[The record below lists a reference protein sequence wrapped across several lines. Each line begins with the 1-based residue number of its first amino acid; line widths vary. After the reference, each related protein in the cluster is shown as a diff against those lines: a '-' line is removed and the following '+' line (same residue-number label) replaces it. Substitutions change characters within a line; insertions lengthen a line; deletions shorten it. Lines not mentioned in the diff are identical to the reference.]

1 MSHFYLDIHEAR
13 IREVA
18 GRLVNE
24 IAAERAPLRAEVA
37 VTKEPV
43 PWAGRL
49 ALEYRPIEK
58 GGRWGGAFECGW
70 FHVVGAVPK
79 AWKGAYVTLN
89 LDFGGE
95 SCVFDAKGCP
105 IVGLTNGCA
114 FLPGYRKDHFH
125 WLPKAKGGEKVD
137 FWVEAGANDMF
148 GVHRLAD
155 PAAERVPLSELH
167 GTYSASVQQL
177 SVCRFDRDKWQLK
190 LDLDVILS
198 LLRALPE
205 KSSRRI
211 QVARATSR
219 ALDILPP
226 GRGGAAAVRE
236 ALARTVWGVGVD
248 PAATKVTAIG
258 HSHIDVEWLWPLRET
273 VRKVGRTFASQI
285 LLTERYPGFKY
296 GSSQA
301 QLYALCKEHYPA
313 LYRKVRKAIAD
324 GRWEVQGGM
333 WVEADCNIPSGES
346 LVRQCLVGQRFFK
359 DEFGVVPRNLWLPD
373 VFGYSGQLPQILRQC
388 GIGFF
393 LTQKLSWNR
402 YNKFPHNSF
411 VWQGIDGSRVV
422 AHFPPEDTYN
432 ADLMPE
438 QLRNHETNNREA
450 GIVDVAISL
459 FGMGDGGGG
468 PKEEH
473 VERGLRCAALNGCPP
488 VTFGVAQ
495 DAMDRIAAQEA
506 NLDVWSGELYF
517 EMHRAT
523 YTTQAAQK
531 LANRRAEEALRCAE
545 MLCATAFAAA
555 QCRMHNAQCTMPKRG
570 KGNCALS
577 IEHCAFSYPA
587 DELLGLWKSL
597 LLCQFHD
604 IIPGSSIHR
613 VYEESGALV
622 RGVAETARALAAKA
636 AATMLAKKMDALT
649 LFNPSST
656 TFSGV
661 VSLPVGW
668 AGATCAGVALPSQR
682 DGDRVLVQAEVPP
695 RSFATLL
702 KGDGAPGR
710 AAPARA
716 RRSGRLVLEN
726 DRVKYE
732 IDPKTLRVV
741 RALDKDCGRAFITP
755 ERPGNAISL
764 YEDRP
769 SCFDA
774 WDVEEYALD
783 MPVGAPEVLSAEPF
797 AGPVRSGLRA
807 TFRIGSSVF
816 RQEIRLDAGSKRL
829 DFVTE
834 TDDWKESHKWLR
846 AAFPVDVTADDAR
859 FEIQYGTVARPTHD
873 NTKWQYAQFESC
885 AHRYADL
892 SDPDFGVALLNDCK
906 YGYRAKG
913 SELSI
918 SLLRASTEPD
928 PIADRGAHRFT
939 YAILPHERDLA
950 HTDEVVAAAAELNQ
964 GVERFEDLAF
974 DAPCA
979 DKGDAK
985 APPSERGVARSLST
999 QLPPSE
1005 RGVARSAGGSTP
1017 CGALP
1022 VDLVG
1027 EGVDLAVLKKAE
1039 DSDDLVV
1046 RLVETRGRRATA
1058 TLAAPGA
1065 ATAVPILANELEE
1078 TGAPL
1083 ALPASLSFRP
1093 FEIKTLRLS
1102 AK

>member
-13 IREVA
+13 IREA
-18 GRLVNE
+18 ASRLAKE
-24 IAAERAPLRAEVA
+24 IAAVREPLRAEVA

-43 PWAGRL
+43 PWADRL
-49 ALEYRPIEK
+49 KLGYRPIEK
-58 GGRWGGAFECGW
+58 GARWGGAFECAW
-70 FHVVGAVPK
+70 FHVTGAVPK

-105 IVGLTNGCA
+105 VVGLTNGCA
-114 FLPGYRKDHFH
+114 FLDGYRKDHYH
-125 WLPKAKGGEKVD
+125 WLPKAKGGEKID

-148 GVHRLAD
+148 GVSRLAD
-155 PAAERVPLSELH
+155 PAAAGVPLEELH
-167 GTYSASVQQL
+167 GTYSASVVQL
-177 SVCRFDRDKWQLK
+177 SVCRFDRDKWLLK
-190 LDLDVILS
+190 LDLDVIYS
-198 LLRALPE
+198 LLRGLPE

-211 QVARATSR
+211 QVARAASR
-219 ALDILPP
+219 ALDLLPP
-226 GRGGAAAVRE
+226 ERGGAAAAHA
-236 ALARTVWGVGVD
+236 ALQKTVWGVGVD

-285 LLTERYPGFKY
+285 LNMERYPGFKY

-301 QLYALCKEHYPA
+301 QLYEICKERYPA
-313 LYRKVRKAIAD
+313 LYKKVKKAVAD

-333 WVEADCNIPSGES
+333 WVEADCNVPSGES

-359 DEFGVVPRNLWLPD
+359 EEFGVVPRNLWLPD

-402 YNKFPHNSF
+402 YDKFPHNSF
-411 VWQGIDGSRVV
+411 IWQGIDGSRVV
-422 AHFPPEDTYN
+422 AHFPPEDNYN
-432 ADLMPE
+432 SGLWPE
-438 QLRNHETNNREA
+438 ELRKNETNNGEA

-459 FGMGDGGGG
+459 YGMGDGGGG

-473 VERGLRCAALNGCPP
+473 IERGLRCAALNGCPP
-488 VTFGVAQ
+488 VTFGFAQ
-495 DAMDRIAAQEA
+495 DAMDRIAAQEED
-506 NLDVWSGELYF
+506 LDVWSGELYF

-531 LANRRAEEALRCAE
+531 LANRRAEEALRAAE
-545 MLCATAFAAA
+545 MLCSAAFAAGQSA
-555 QCRMHNAQCTMPKRG
+555 
-570 KGNCALS
+570 
-577 IEHCAFSYPA
+577 YPQR
-587 DELLGLWKSL
+587 ELLSLWKSL

-622 RGVAETARALAAKA
+622 RGVAEKAHALAAKA
-636 AATMLAKKMDALT
+636 AATMLAKKKDALT

-656 TFSGV
+656 PFSGV
-661 VSLPVGW
+661 VSLPPAW
-668 AGATCAGVALPSQR
+668 AGAKCAEVSLPSQK
-682 DGDRVLVQAEVPP
+682 DGKNTIVQVEVPP

-702 KGDGAPGR
+702 R
-710 AAPARA
+710 ANEDKKALAPAGAA
-716 RRSGRLVLEN
+716 RRAKGLLVLEN
-726 DRVKYE
+726 ARVRYE
-732 IDPKTLRVV
+732 IDTKTLLVV
-741 RALDKDCGRAFITP
+741 RALDKECGRAFVT
-755 ERPGNAISL
+755 RAKPGNAIAL
-764 YEDRP
+764 YDDHP

-774 WDVEEYALD
+774 WDVEEYALS
-783 MPVGAPEVLSAEPF
+783 MPVAKPEVLSAEPF

-829 DFVTE
+829 DFATE

-846 AAFPVDVTADDAR
+846 AAFPLDVSADEAR

-918 SLLRASTEPD
+918 SLLRAPTEPD
-928 PIADRGAHRFT
+928 PVADRGAHRFT
-939 YAILPHERDLA
+939 YAILPHACDLA

-964 GVERFEDLAF
+964 GVERFEGFA
-974 DAPCA
+974 AT
-979 DKGDAK
+979 G
-985 APPSERGVARSLST
+985 E
-999 QLPPSE
+999 
-1005 RGVARSAGGSTP
+1005 GS
-1017 CGALP
+1017 ALP
-1022 VDLVG
+1022 EPLPVRFEG
-1027 EGVDLAVLKKAE
+1027 EGIDLAVLKKAE

-1058 TLAAPGA
+1058 TLSASRHFAQ
-1065 ATAVPILANELEE
+1065 ATPVLANELAE

-1083 ALPASLSFRP
+1083 ALPAKLSFRP
-1093 FEIKTLRLS
+1093 FEIKTFRLS
-1102 AK
+1102 

>member
-24 IAAERAPLRAEVA
+24 IAAERVPLRAEAA

-43 PWAGRL
+43 PYAERL
-49 ALEYRPIEK
+49 KLKYRPIKRGE
-58 GGRWGGAFECGW
+58 RWGGAFDCGW
-70 FHVVGAVPK
+70 FHVTGEVPK
-79 AWKGAYVTLN
+79 AWKGACVTLN
-89 LDFGGE
+89 LDFHGE
-95 SCVFDAKGCP
+95 ALVFDAKGCP
-105 IVGLTNGCA
+105 LVGLTNGCLTNGCA

-125 WLPKAKGGEKVD
+125 WLAKAKGGEKVD
-137 FWVEAGANDMF
+137 FWVDAGANDMF
-148 GVHRLAD
+148 GVSRRPD
-155 PAAERVPLSELH
+155 PVAEGAPPEAVH
-167 GTYSASVQQL
+167 GTWSASVDQL
-177 SVCRFDRDKWQLK
+177 SVCRFDYDKWQLK
-190 LDLDVILS
+190 QDLDVILS
-198 LLRALPE
+198 LAKALPE

-211 QVARATSR
+211 QVVRATSR
-219 ALDILPP
+219 ALDLLPP
-226 GRGGAAAVRE
+226 GRGGARAVHE
-236 ALARTVWGVGVD
+236 ALRKTVWAVGVD
-248 PAATKVTAIG
+248 PASVQVTAIG

-285 LLTERYPGFKY
+285 FNMSRYPEFKY

-301 QLYALCKEHYPA
+301 QLYELCKQNYPA
-313 LYRKVRKAIAD
+313 LYKKVKKAVAD

-411 VWQGIDGSRVV
+411 VWEGIDGSRVV

-438 QLRNHETNNREA
+438 QLKNHETNNREA

-473 VERGLRCAALNGCPP
+473 IERGRRCAALNGCPP
-488 VTFGVAQ
+488 VTFGFAQ
-495 DAMDRIAAQEA
+495 DAMDRIAEQESD
-506 NLDVWSGELYF
+506 LDVWCGELYF

-531 LANRRAEEALRCAE
+531 LANRRGEEALRAAE
-545 MLCATAFAAA
+545 MLCAAAA
-555 QCRMHNAQCTMPKRG
+555 ARG
-570 KGNCALS
+570 AAK
-577 IEHCAFSYPA
+577 YPQA
-587 DELLGLWKSL
+587 ELLALWKSL

-622 RGVAETARALAAKA
+622 RGVADKAHALAAKA
-636 AATMLAKKMDALT
+636 AASMLARKKDALT

-656 TFSGV
+656 PFSGV
-661 VSLPVGW
+661 ISLPAGW
-668 AGATCAGVALPSQR
+668 AGAKCACGSAQGALPSQKE
-682 DGDRVLVQAEVPP
+682 DGKVLVQVEIPP

-702 KGDGAPGR
+702 KT
-710 AAPARA
+710 APARQTA
-716 RRSGRLVLEN
+716 PASRRAKGLIVLEN
-726 DRVKYE
+726 ARVRYE
-732 IDPKTLRVV
+732 IDPKTLQVV
-741 RALDKDCGRAFITP
+741 RALDKEAGREFITSAK
-755 ERPGNAISL
+755 PGNAISL
-764 YEDRP
+764 YDDHP

-774 WDVEEYALD
+774 WDIEEYAKD
-783 MPVGAPEVLSAEPF
+783 MPVAAPEVLSAEPF

-829 DFVTE
+829 DFATS
-834 TDDWKESHKWLR
+834 TDDWRESHKLLR
-846 AAFPVDVTADDAR
+846 AAFPTNVVADEAR

-873 NTKWQYAQFESC
+873 NTKWEYSQFESC
-885 AHRYADL
+885 AHRYTDL
-892 SDPDFGVALLNDCK
+892 SEPDFGVALLNDCK

-928 PIADRGAHRFT
+928 PVADRGAHRFT
-939 YAILPHERDLA
+939 YSILPHAGDLA

-964 GVERFEDLAF
+964 GVERFEGFA
-974 DAPCA
+974 ATGEGC
-979 DKGDAK
+979 
-985 APPSERGVARSLST
+985 
-999 QLPPSE
+999 
-1005 RGVARSAGGSTP
+1005 
-1017 CGALP
+1017 ALP
-1022 VDLVG
+1022 EPLPVRLEG
-1027 EGVDLAVLKKAE
+1027 EGIDLAVLKKAE

-1058 TLAAPGA
+1058 TLSASRHFEK
-1065 ATAVPILANELEE
+1065 ATPVLANELEE
-1078 TGAPL
+1078 TGAPIT
-1083 ALPASLSFRP
+1083 LPATLSFRP

-1102 AK
+1102 

>member
-13 IREVA
+13 IREAA
-18 GRLVNE
+18 GRLTKE
-24 IAAERAPLRAEVA
+24 IAVVRAPLRAEVA

-43 PWAGRL
+43 PWADRL
-49 ALEYRPIEK
+49 KLKYRPIAK
-58 GGRWGGAFECGW
+58 GERWGGAFDCAW
-70 FHVVGAVPK
+70 FHVTGAVPK
-79 AWKGAYVTLN
+79 EWKGTYVTLN

-105 IVGLTNGCA
+105 VVGLTDGSA
-114 FLPGYRKDHFH
+114 FMPGYHKDQFH
-125 WLPKAKGGEKVD
+125 WLPRAKGGEKVD
-137 FWVEAGANDMF
+137 FWIEAGANNMF
-148 GVHRLAD
+148 GVNRLAD
-155 PAAERVPLSELH
+155 PAAEGASLEDLH
-167 GTYSASVQQL
+167 GSYSASVVQA
-177 SVCRFDRDKWQLK
+177 SACRFDYDKWQLR
-190 LDLDVILS
+190 LDLEVILS
-198 LLRALPE
+198 LLRSLPE

-211 QVARATSR
+211 QVTRATSR
-219 ALDILPP
+219 ALDLLPP
-226 GRGGAAAVRE
+226 ERGGAKAVRA
-236 ALARTVWGVGVD
+236 ALAKTVWAVGVD
-248 PAATKVTAIG
+248 PASVRVTAIG

-273 VRKVGRTFASQI
+273 VRKVGRTFASQ
-285 LLTERYPGFKY
+285 LLLMERYPGFKY

-313 LYRKVRKAIAD
+313 LYRKVKKAVAD

-333 WVEADCNIPSGES
+333 WVEADCNVPSGES
-346 LVRQCLVGQRFFK
+346 LVRQCLVGQRFFR

-373 VFGYSGQLPQILRQC
+373 VFGYSGQLPQILKQC

-402 YNKFPHNSF
+402 YNVFPHNSF
-411 VWQGIDGSRVV
+411 VWEGIDGSRVV

-432 ADLMPE
+432 ANLMPE
-438 QLRNHETNNREA
+438 ELKKHETNNREA

-459 FGMGDGGGG
+459 YGMGDGGGG

-488 VTFGVAQ
+488 VTFQFAQ
-495 DAMDRIAAQEA
+495 DAMDRIAEQEPD
-506 NLDVWSGELYF
+506 LDVWRGELYF

-531 LANRRAEEALRCAE
+531 LANRRAEEALRAAE
-545 MLCATAFAAA
+545 MLCAAAHA
-555 QCRMHNAQCTMPKRG
+555 AGRG
-570 KGNCALS
+570 K
-577 IEHCAFSYPA
+577 YPQS
-587 DELLGLWKSL
+587 ELAALWKSL

-622 RGVAETARALAAKA
+622 RGVADKARALAAKA
-636 AATMLAKKMDALT
+636 AASLLSKRKDALA

-656 TFSGV
+656 PYTGV
-661 VSLPVGW
+661 VSLPAGW
-668 AGATCAGVALPSQR
+668 PAAKCACGALGERALPAQK
-682 DGDRVLVQAEVPP
+682 DGKNTLVQVEVPP
-695 RSFATLL
+695 RSFATLF
-702 KGDGAPGR
+702 R
-710 AAPARA
+710 ANEDKKALAAAGEA
-716 RRSGRLVLEN
+716 RRAKGLLVLEN
-726 DRVKYE
+726 TQVRYE

-755 ERPGNAISL
+755 ARPGNAIAL
-764 YEDRP
+764 FDDHPHAY
-769 SCFDA
+769 DA
-774 WDVEEYALD
+774 WDIDEYVYD
-783 MPVGAPEVLSAEPF
+783 MPVAAPEVLSAEPF
-797 AGPVRSGLRA
+797 SGPVRSGLRA

-829 DFVTE
+829 DFATE
-834 TDDWKESHKWLR
+834 TDDWKESHRLLR
-846 AAFPVDVTADDAR
+846 AAFPLDVSADAAR

-873 NTKWQYAQFESC
+873 NTKWEHAQFESC

-892 SDPDFGVALLNDCK
+892 SEPDFGVALLNDSK

-928 PIADRGAHRFT
+928 PVADRGAHRFT

-950 HTDEVVAAAAELNQ
+950 HTDEVVKAAAELNQ
-964 GVERFEDLAF
+964 GVERFEGFTLEAPMQNDECRMMNGKGKHSAF
-974 DAPCA
+974 
-979 DKGDAK
+979 
-985 APPSERGVARSLST
+985 SIQHS
-999 QLPPSE
+999 
-1005 RGVARSAGGSTP
+1005 
-1017 CGALP
+1017 ALP
-1022 VDLVG
+1022 VDLQA

-1046 RLVETRGRRATA
+1046 RLVETRGRRAEA
-1058 TLAAPGA
+1058 TLSASGAGRAPTA
-1065 ATAVPILANELEE
+1065 RAVPVLANELAE

-1083 ALPASLSFRP
+1083 ALPAKLSFRP

>member
-1 MSHFYLDIHEAR
+1 MSHFYLDIHETR
-13 IREVA
+13 IREAA
-18 GRLVNE
+18 GRLTKE
-24 IAAERAPLRAEVA
+24 IAAVRAPLRAEVA

-43 PWAGRL
+43 PWADRL
-49 ALEYRPIEK
+49 KLRYRPIAK
-58 GGRWGGAFECGW
+58 GERWGGAFDCAW
-70 FHVVGAVPK
+70 FHVTGAVPK
-79 AWKGAYVTLN
+79 EWKGAYVTLN

-105 IVGLTNGCA
+105 VVGLTNGCA
-114 FLPGYRKDHFH
+114 FLEGYRKDHYH

-155 PAAERVPLSELH
+155 PAAEGVPLEELH
-167 GTYSASVQQL
+167 GTYSASVVQA
-177 SVCRFDRDKWQLK
+177 SACRFDRDKWRLK

-198 LLRALPE
+198 LLRSLPE

-219 ALDILPP
+219 ALDLLPP
-226 GRGGAAAVRE
+226 ERGGAKAVRA
-236 ALARTVWGVGVD
+236 ALAKTVWAVGVD
-248 PAATKVTAIG
+248 PASVHVTAIG

-273 VRKVGRTFASQI
+273 VRKVGRTFASQ
-285 LLTERYPGFKY
+285 LLLMERYPGFKY

-313 LYRKVRKAIAD
+313 LYRKVKKAVAD

-333 WVEADCNIPSGES
+333 WVEADCNVPSGES

-359 DEFGVVPRNLWLPD
+359 EEFGVVPRNLWLPD

-402 YNKFPHNSF
+402 YNTFPHNSF
-411 VWQGIDGSRVV
+411 VWEGIDGSRVV

-432 ADLMPE
+432 ADLLPD
-438 QLRNHETNNREA
+438 QLRKHETNNREA

-488 VTFGVAQ
+488 VTFGFAQ
-495 DAMDRIAAQEA
+495 DAMDRIAEQEPD
-506 NLDVWSGELYF
+506 LDVWRGELYF

-531 LANRRAEEALRCAE
+531 LANRRAEEALRVAE
-545 MLCATAFAAA
+545 MLCAAAWSNGRIFGSSTAAGPSDRSTVKPFD
-555 QCRMHNAQCTMPKRG
+555 
-570 KGNCALS
+570 
-577 IEHCAFSYPA
+577 YPQA
-587 DELLGLWKSL
+587 ELLGLWKSL

-622 RGVAETARALAAKA
+622 RGVAEKAHALAAKA
-636 AATMLAKKMDALT
+636 AATMLAKKKDALT
-649 LFNPSST
+649 LFNPSSDPYL
-656 TFSGV
+656 GV
-661 VSLPVGW
+661 ISLPAGW
-668 AGATCAGVALPSQR
+668 AGAKWADGGERDAPPSQKE
-682 DGDRVLVQAEVPP
+682 GDKVLVQVGVSPL
-695 RSFATLL
+695 SFATLL
-702 KGDGAPGR
+702 RTDRAVGPVRPDDEWTLDGETICA
-710 AAPARA
+710 ARA
-716 RRSGRLVLEN
+716 TRRRDGLVVLEN
-726 DRVKYE
+726 DRIRYVV
-732 IDPKTLRVV
+732 DPKTLHVV
-741 RALDKDCGRAFITP
+741 RAFDKECERVFITP
-755 ERPGNAISL
+755 AKPGNVLSL
-764 YEDRP
+764 YDDHP
-769 SCFDA
+769 SSFDA
-774 WDVEEYALD
+774 WDIEEYALD
-783 MPVGAPEVLSAEPF
+783 MPVGAPEVESAEPF
-797 AGPVRSGLRA
+797 DGPVCSGLRA
-807 TFRIGSSVF
+807 TFTIGSSRF
-816 RQEIRLDAGSKRL
+816 AQTIRLMAGSKRL
-829 DFVTE
+829 DFETA
-834 TDDWKESHKWLR
+834 TDDWKESHKLLR
-846 AAFPVDVTADDAR
+846 AAFPTNVVADEAR

-892 SDPDFGVALLNDCK
+892 SEPDFGVALLNDCK
-906 YGYRAKG
+906 YGYRVKG

-939 YAILPHERDLA
+939 YAILPHEGDLA
-950 HTDEVVAAAAELNQ
+950 HTGEVVAAAAELNQ
-964 GVERFEDLAF
+964 GVERFEGF
-974 DAPCA
+974 DAT
-979 DKGDAK
+979 GD
-985 APPSERGVARSLST
+985 PEPFFPLDLS
-999 QLPPSE
+999 
-1005 RGVARSAGGSTP
+1005 
-1017 CGALP
+1017 
-1022 VDLVG
+1022 G

-1039 DSDDLVV
+1039 DSDDLVL

-1058 TLAAPGA
+1058 DLFSSGHV
-1065 ATAVPILANELEE
+1065 VPVLANELAE

-1083 ALPASLSFRP
+1083 ELPAKLSFRP

-1102 AK
+1102 LSR

>member
-1 MSHFYLDIHEAR
+1 MSHFYLDIHEHR

-24 IAAERAPLRAEVA
+24 IAAERVPLHAEAA

-43 PWAGRL
+43 PYAERL
-49 ALEYRPIEK
+49 KLKYRPIKRGE
-58 GGRWGGAFECGW
+58 RWGGAFDCGW
-70 FHVVGAVPK
+70 FHVTGEVPK
-79 AWKGAYVTLN
+79 AWKGACVTLN
-89 LDFGGE
+89 LDFHGE
-95 SCVFDAKGCP
+95 ALVFDAKGCP
-105 IVGLTNGCA
+105 LVGLTNGCA

-125 WLPKAKGGEKVD
+125 WLAKAKGGEKVD
-137 FWVEAGANDMF
+137 FWVDAGANDMF
-148 GVHRLAD
+148 GVSRRPD
-155 PAAERVPLSELH
+155 PVAEGAAPEALH
-167 GTYSASVQQL
+167 GTWSASVDQL
-177 SVCRFDRDKWQLK
+177 SVCRFDYDKWQLK
-190 LDLDVILS
+190 QDLDVILS
-198 LLRALPE
+198 LARALPE

-211 QVARATSR
+211 QVVRATSR
-219 ALDILPP
+219 ALDLLPP
-226 GRGGAAAVRE
+226 GRGGARAVHEELR
-236 ALARTVWGVGVD
+236 RTVWGVGVD
-248 PAATKVTAIG
+248 PAAVHVTAIG

-285 LLTERYPGFKY
+285 LNMERYPEFKY

-301 QLYALCKEHYPA
+301 QLYELCKQNYPA
-313 LYRKVRKAIAD
+313 LYRKVKKAVAD

-359 DEFGVVPRNLWLPD
+359 EEFGVVPRNLWLPD

-411 VWQGIDGSRVV
+411 VWEGIDGSRVV

-438 QLRNHETNNREA
+438 QLKNHETNNREA

-473 VERGLRCAALNGCPP
+473 IERGRRCAALNGCPP
-488 VTFGVAQ
+488 VTFGFAQ
-495 DAMDRIAAQEA
+495 DAMDRIAEQESD
-506 NLDVWSGELYF
+506 LDVWRGELYF

-531 LANRRAEEALRCAE
+531 LANRRGEEALRAAE
-545 MLCATAFAAA
+545 MLCAAAA
-555 QCRMHNAQCTMPKRG
+555 VRG
-570 KGNCALS
+570 AAK
-577 IEHCAFSYPA
+577 YPQA
-587 DELLGLWKSL
+587 ELLGLWKSL

-622 RGVAETARALAAKA
+622 RGVAEKARALAAKA
-636 AATMLAKKMDALT
+636 AAAMLARKKDALT

-656 TFSGV
+656 PFSGV
-661 VSLPVGW
+661 VSLPAGW
-668 AGATCAGVALPSQR
+668 AGAKCACGSAQGALPSQKE
-682 DGDRVLVQAEVPP
+682 DGKVLVQVEIPP

-702 KGDGAPGR
+702 K
-710 AAPARA
+710 AAPAERA
-716 RRSGRLVLEN
+716 VPASRRAKGLLVLEN
-726 DRVKYE
+726 ARVRYE
-732 IDPKTLRVV
+732 IDTKTLRVV
-741 RALDKDCGRAFITP
+741 RALDKECGREFIS
-755 ERPGNAISL
+755 RANPGNVLSL
-764 YEDRP
+764 YDDHP
-769 SCFDA
+769 HAFDA
-774 WDVEEYALD
+774 WDIDEYLYG
-783 MPVGAPEVLSAEPF
+783 MPVGAPEVESAEPF
-797 AGPVRSGLRA
+797 AGPVCSGLRA
-807 TFRIGSSVF
+807 VFTIGSSRFV
-816 RQEIRLDAGSKRL
+816 QTIRLAAGSKRL
-829 DFVTE
+829 DFETS
-834 TDDWKESHKWLR
+834 TDDWRESHKLLR
-846 AAFPVDVTADDAR
+846 AAFPTNVVANEAR

-873 NTKWQYAQFESC
+873 NTKWDYAQFESC

-892 SDPDFGVALLNDCK
+892 SEPDFGVALLNDSK

-913 SELSI
+913 GELSI

-928 PIADRGAHRFT
+928 PVADRGAHRFT
-939 YAILPHERDLA
+939 YSILPHAGDLA

-964 GVERFEDLAF
+964 GVERFEGLALE
-974 DAPCA
+974 AP
-979 DKGDAK
+979 
-985 APPSERGVARSLST
+985 S
-999 QLPPSE
+999 
-1005 RGVARSAGGSTP
+1005 
-1017 CGALP
+1017 ALP
-1022 VDLVG
+1022 VEIAG
-1027 EGVDLAVLKKAE
+1027 EGIDLAVLKKAE

-1046 RLVETRGRRATA
+1046 RLVETRGRRAEA
-1058 TLAAPGA
+1058 TLSSARHSSLVARHFA
-1065 ATAVPILANELEE
+1065 KATPVLANELEE

-1083 ALPASLSFRP
+1083 ALPAKLSFRP

-1102 AK
+1102 R

>member
-1 MSHFYLDIHEAR
+1 MSHFYLDIHEHR

-18 GRLVNE
+18 LRRLPAE
-24 IAAERAPLRAEVA
+24 IPAERVPLEAEVA

-43 PWAGRL
+43 PWADRL
-49 ALEYRPIEK
+49 TLEYRPIGK
-58 GGRWGGAFECGW
+58 GERWGGAFECGW
-70 FHVVGAVPK
+70 FHVTGQVPK

-89 LDFGGE
+89 LDLGGE

-105 IVGLTNGCA
+105 LVGLTNGCA
-114 FLPGYRKDHFH
+114 FLDGYRKDHFH
-125 WLPKAKGGEKVD
+125 WLPKAKGGERID

-148 GVHRLAD
+148 GVKRLAD
-155 PAAERVPLSELH
+155 PAAAGVPLAELH
-167 GTYSASVQQL
+167 GTYSASVAQL

-219 ALDILPP
+219 ALDLYPP
-226 GRGGAAAVRE
+226 ERGGARAVRE

-248 PAATKVTAIG
+248 PASTRVTAIG

-285 LLTERYPGFKY
+285 LLMERYPGFRY

-313 LYRKVRKAIAD
+313 LYRKVKKAVAD

-333 WVEADCNIPSGES
+333 WVEADCNVPSGES
-346 LVRQCLVGQRFFK
+346 LVRQCLVGQRFFQE
-359 DEFGVVPRNLWLPD
+359 EFGVVPRNLWLPD

-432 ADLMPE
+432 ADLLPD

-468 PKEEH
+468 PREEH

-488 VTFGVAQ
+488 VSFGFAQ

-506 NLDVWSGELYF
+506 DLDVWSGELYF
-517 EMHRAT
+517 EMHRGT

-531 LANRRAEEALRCAE
+531 LANRRAEEALRAAE
-545 MLCATAFAAA
+545 MLCAAAHDA
-555 QCRMHNAQCTMPKRG
+555 RG
-570 KGNCALS
+570 S
-577 IEHCAFSYPA
+577 FRYPQA
-587 DELLGLWKSL
+587 ELLALWKSL

-622 RGVAETARALAAKA
+622 RGVAEKARALAARA
-636 AATMLAKKMDALT
+636 AASLLAQKKDSLA

-656 TFSGV
+656 AYAGAV
-661 VSLPVGW
+661 PLPAGW
-668 AGATCAGVALPSQR
+668 AGATCAGAALPVQQE
-682 DGDRVLVQAEVPP
+682 GGEVLALVEVPP
-695 RSFATLL
+695 RSFATLR
-702 KGDGAPGR
+702 R
-710 AAPARA
+710 AAKASAPAGGA
-716 RRSGRLVLEN
+716 RRAKGRLVLEN
-726 DRVKYE
+726 ERVRYE

-741 RALDKDCGRAFITP
+741 RALDKDCGREFI
-755 ERPGNAISL
+755 RADKPGNAIAL
-764 YEDRP
+764 FDDNP
-769 SCFDA
+769 HGFDA
-774 WDVEEYALD
+774 WDIDEYVYD
-783 MPVGAPEVLSAEPF
+783 MPVAEPVVESAEPF
-797 AGPVRSGLRA
+797 VGPVCSGLRA
-807 TFRIGSSVF
+807 AFRIGGSAF
-816 RQEIRLDAGSKRL
+816 RQTIRLAAGSKRL
-829 DFVTE
+829 DFETE
-834 TDDWKESHKWLR
+834 TDDWRESHKLLR
-846 AAFPVDVTADDAR
+846 AAFPVDVVADEAR

-873 NTKWQYAQFESC
+873 NTKWDYAQFESC

-906 YGYRAKG
+906 YGYRVKG

-918 SLLRASTEPD
+918 SLLRAPTEPD

-950 HTDEVVAAAAELNQ
+950 HTDEVVKAAAELNQ
-964 GVERFEDLAF
+964 GLERFAGFAAE
-974 DAPCA
+974 AP
-979 DKGDAK
+979 
-985 APPSERGVARSLST
+985 S
-999 QLPPSE
+999 
-1005 RGVARSAGGSTP
+1005 
-1017 CGALP
+1017 ALP
-1022 VDLVG
+1022 VALEG

-1058 TLAAPGA
+1058 TLSAAAPDGRA
-1065 ATAVPILANELEE
+1065 GGSGESPVLCATPVLANELEE

-1083 ALPASLSFRP
+1083 PLPAALSFRP

>member
-13 IREVA
+13 IREA
-18 GRLVNE
+18 AARLARE
-24 IAAERAPLRAEVA
+24 IAAVREPLRAEVA

-43 PWAGRL
+43 PWSDRL
-49 ALEYRPIEK
+49 TLEYRPIEK
-58 GGRWGGAFECGW
+58 GARWGGAFECAW
-70 FHVVGAVPK
+70 FHVTGTVPK

-105 IVGLTNGCA
+105 VVGLTNGCA
-114 FLPGYRKDHFH
+114 FLEGYRKDHYH
-125 WLPKAKGGEKVD
+125 WLPKAKGGEKID
-137 FWVEAGANDMF
+137 FWIEAGANDMF
-148 GVHRLAD
+148 GVSRLAD
-155 PAAERVPLSELH
+155 PAAAGVPLEQLH
-167 GTYSASVQQL
+167 GTFSASVAQL
-177 SVCRFDRDKWQLK
+177 SVCRFDRDKWLLL
-190 LDLDVILS
+190 LDLDVIRS
-198 LLRALPE
+198 LLRGLPE

-211 QVARATSR
+211 QVARAASR
-219 ALDILPP
+219 ALDLLPP
-226 GRGGAAAVRE
+226 ERGGAAAAHE
-236 ALARTVWGVGVD
+236 ALQKTVWGVGVD

-285 LLTERYPGFKY
+285 LNMERYPGFKY

-301 QLYALCKEHYPA
+301 QLYAICKENYPA
-313 LYRKVRKAIAD
+313 LYRKVKKAVAD

-359 DEFGVVPRNLWLPD
+359 EEFGIVPRNLWLPD

-422 AHFPPEDTYN
+422 AHFPPEDSYN
-432 ADLMPE
+432 SGLWPEDL
-438 QLRNHETNNREA
+438 RKHETNNGEA

-459 FGMGDGGGG
+459 YGMGDGGGG

-473 VERGLRCAALNGCPP
+473 IERGLRCAALNGCPP
-488 VTFGVAQ
+488 VTFGFAQ
-495 DAMDRIAAQEA
+495 DAMDRIAEQEA
-506 NLDVWSGELYF
+506 DLDVWSGELYF

-531 LANRRAEEALRCAE
+531 LANRRAEEALRAAE

-555 QCRMHNAQCTMPKRG
+555 RCTMHNAECTMPKRG
-570 KGNCALS
+570 RGNCAS
-577 IEHCAFSYPA
+577 GIGRCAFPYPA
-587 DELLGLWKSL
+587 GELLGLWKSL

-613 VYEESGALV
+613 VYEESGELV
-622 RGVAETARALAAKA
+622 RSVAEKARALAAKA
-636 AATMLAKKMDALT
+636 AASLLAKKKDALA

-656 TFSGV
+656 PFSGV
-661 VSLPVGW
+661 VPLPAGW
-668 AGATCAGVALPSQR
+668 AGAACEGAALPVQK
-682 DGDRVLVQAEVPP
+682 DGRETLVKVEVPP
-695 RSFATLL
+695 RSFATLVR
-702 KGDGAPGR
+702 DGR
-710 AAPARA
+710 AAGASLP
-716 RRSGRLVLEN
+716 GRDVSTKRPQGKVVLEN
-726 DRVKYE
+726 ARVRYE
-732 IDPKTLRVV
+732 IDPKTLQVV
-741 RALDKDCGRAFITP
+741 RALDKEAGRAFIAP
-755 ERPGNAISL
+755 ERPGNAIAL
-764 YEDRP
+764 YDDHP

-783 MPVGAPEVLSAEPF
+783 MPVAAPEVLSAEPF
-797 AGPVRSGLRA
+797 DGPVRSGLRA

-829 DFVTE
+829 DFATE
-834 TDDWKESHKWLR
+834 TDGWKESHKWMR
-846 AAFPVDVTADDAR
+846 AAFPLDVTADEAR

-873 NTKWQYAQFESC
+873 NTKWEYAQFESC

-892 SDPDFGVALLNDCK
+892 SEPDFGVALLNDCK

-918 SLLRASTEPD
+918 SLLRAPTEPD
-928 PIADRGAHRFT
+928 PVADRGAHRFT
-939 YAILPHERDLA
+939 YSILPHERDLA

-964 GVERFEDLAF
+964 GVERFPGLA
-974 DAPCA
+974 AEA
-979 DKGDAK
+979 TG
-985 APPSERGVARSLST
+985 E
-999 QLPPSE
+999 
-1005 RGVARSAGGSTP
+1005 GS
-1017 CGALP
+1017 ALP
-1022 VDLVG
+1022 EPLPVRLEG

-1046 RLVETRGRRATA
+1046 RLVETRGRRAEA
-1058 TLAAPGA
+1058 TLADAGA
-1065 ATAVPILANELEE
+1065 RTAVPILANELEE

-1083 ALPASLSFRP
+1083 PLPAKLSFRP

-1102 AK
+1102 

>member
-1 MSHFYLDIHEAR
+1 MRPEA
-13 IREVA
+13 
-18 GRLVNE
+18 
-24 IAAERAPLRAEVA
+24 
-37 VTKEPV
+37 
-43 PWAGRL
+43 
-49 ALEYRPIEK
+49 
-58 GGRWGGAFECGW
+58 
-70 FHVVGAVPK
+70 
-79 AWKGAYVTLN
+79 
-89 LDFGGE
+89 
-95 SCVFDAKGCP
+95 FD
-105 IVGLTNGCA
+105 
-114 FLPGYRKDHFH
+114 Y
-125 WLPKAKGGEKVD
+125 
-137 FWVEAGANDMF
+137 
-148 GVHRLAD
+148 
-155 PAAERVPLSELH
+155 PAA
-167 GTYSASVQQL
+167 
-177 SVCRFDRDKWQLK
+177 D
-190 LDLDVILS
+190 
-198 LLRALPE
+198 
-205 KSSRRI
+205 
-211 QVARATSR
+211 
-219 ALDILPP
+219 
-226 GRGGAAAVRE
+226 
-236 ALARTVWGVGVD
+236 
-248 PAATKVTAIG
+248 
-258 HSHIDVEWLWPLRET
+258 
-273 VRKVGRTFASQI
+273 
-285 LLTERYPGFKY
+285 
-296 GSSQA
+296 
-301 QLYALCKEHYPA
+301 
-313 LYRKVRKAIAD
+313 
-324 GRWEVQGGM
+324 
-333 WVEADCNIPSGES
+333 
-346 LVRQCLVGQRFFK
+346 
-359 DEFGVVPRNLWLPD
+359 
-373 VFGYSGQLPQILRQC
+373 
-388 GIGFF
+388 
-393 LTQKLSWNR
+393 
-402 YNKFPHNSF
+402 
-411 VWQGIDGSRVV
+411 
-422 AHFPPEDTYN
+422 
-432 ADLMPE
+432 
-438 QLRNHETNNREA
+438 
-450 GIVDVAISL
+450 
-459 FGMGDGGGG
+459 
-468 PKEEH
+468 
-473 VERGLRCAALNGCPP
+473 
-488 VTFGVAQ
+488 
-495 DAMDRIAAQEA
+495 
-506 NLDVWSGELYF
+506 
-517 EMHRAT
+517 
-523 YTTQAAQK
+523 
-531 LANRRAEEALRCAE
+531 
-545 MLCATAFAAA
+545 
-555 QCRMHNAQCTMPKRG
+555 
-570 KGNCALS
+570 
-577 IEHCAFSYPA
+577 
-587 DELLGLWKSL
+587 LLGLWKSL

-622 RGVAETARALAAKA
+622 RGVAEKARALAAKA
-636 AATMLAKKMDALT
+636 AATMLAKKKDALT

-661 VSLPVGW
+661 VSLPAGW
-668 AGATCAGVALPSQR
+668 NQCRMQNAECTMSVQR
-682 DGDRVLVQAEVPP
+682 DGERTVVQVEVPP
-695 RSFATLL
+695 RSFVTLL
-702 KGDGAPGR
+702 KGDGTPGR

-846 AAFPVDVTADDAR
+846 AAFPVDVTADEAR

-950 HTDEVVAAAAELNQ
+950 HTDEVVAAAACLNQ
-964 GVERFEDLAF
+964 GVERFEGLAF

-985 APPSERGVARSLST
+985 A
-999 QLPPSE
+999 PPSE

-1065 ATAVPILANELEE
+1065 ATAVPTLANELEE

>member
-1 MSHFYLDIHEAR
+1 MSHFYLDIHEHR

-24 IAAERAPLRAEVA
+24 IAAERVPLRAEAA

-43 PWAGRL
+43 PYAERL
-49 ALEYRPIEK
+49 KLKYRPIKRGE
-58 GGRWGGAFECGW
+58 RWGGAFDCGW
-70 FHVVGAVPK
+70 FHVTGEVPK
-79 AWKGAYVTLN
+79 AWKGACVTLN
-89 LDFGGE
+89 LDFHGE
-95 SCVFDAKGCP
+95 ALVFDAKGCP
-105 IVGLTNGCA
+105 LVGLTNGCA

-125 WLPKAKGGEKVD
+125 WLAKAKGGEKVD
-137 FWVEAGANDMF
+137 FWVDAGANDMF
-148 GVHRLAD
+148 GVSRRPD
-155 PAAERVPLSELH
+155 PVAEGAAPEAIH
-167 GTYSASVQQL
+167 GTWSATVDQL
-177 SVCRFDRDKWQLK
+177 SVCRFDYDKWQLK
-190 LDLDVILS
+190 QDLDVVLS
-198 LLRALPE
+198 LARALPE

-211 QVARATSR
+211 QVVRATSR
-219 ALDILPP
+219 ALDLLPP
-226 GRGGAAAVRE
+226 GRGGARAVHEQLR
-236 ALARTVWGVGVD
+236 RTVWGVGVD
-248 PAATKVTAIG
+248 PAAVRVTAIG

-285 LLTERYPGFKY
+285 LNMERYPEFKY

-301 QLYALCKEHYPA
+301 QLYELCKQNYPA
-313 LYRKVRKAIAD
+313 LYRKVKKAVAD

-359 DEFGVVPRNLWLPD
+359 EEFGVVPRNLWLPD

-411 VWQGIDGSRVV
+411 VWEGIDGSRVV

-438 QLRNHETNNREA
+438 QLKNHETNNREA

-473 VERGLRCAALNGCPP
+473 IERGRRCAALNGCPP
-488 VTFGVAQ
+488 VTFGFAQ
-495 DAMDRIAAQEA
+495 DAMDRIAEQESD
-506 NLDVWSGELYF
+506 LDVWRGELYF

-531 LANRRAEEALRCAE
+531 LANRRGEEALRAAE
-545 MLCATAFAAA
+545 MLCAAAA
-555 QCRMHNAQCTMPKRG
+555 ARG
-570 KGNCALS
+570 AAK
-577 IEHCAFSYPA
+577 YPQA
-587 DELLGLWKSL
+587 ELLGLWKSL

-622 RGVAETARALAAKA
+622 RGVAEKARALAAKA
-636 AATMLAKKMDALT
+636 AAAMLARKKDALT

-656 TFSGV
+656 PFSGAI
-661 VSLPVGW
+661 SLPAGW
-668 AGATCAGVALPSQR
+668 AGAKCADGGALPTQK
-682 DGDRVLVQAEVPP
+682 DGKGTIVQVEVPP

-702 KGDGAPGR
+702 KAAPAER
-710 AAPARA
+710 AAPASRRA
-716 RRSGRLVLEN
+716 KGLVVLEN
-726 DRVKYE
+726 ARVRYE
-732 IDPKTLRVV
+732 IDTKTLRVV
-741 RALDKDCGRAFITP
+741 RALDKECGREFISRTN
-755 ERPGNAISL
+755 PGNVLSL
-764 YEDRP
+764 YDDHP
-769 SCFDA
+769 HAFDA
-774 WDVEEYALD
+774 WDIDEYLYG
-783 MPVGAPEVLSAEPF
+783 MPVGAPEVESAEPF
-797 AGPVRSGLRA
+797 DGPVCSGLRA
-807 TFRIGSSVF
+807 AFTIGSSRFV
-816 RQEIRLDAGSKRL
+816 QTIRLAAGSKRL
-829 DFVTE
+829 DFETS
-834 TDDWKESHKWLR
+834 TDDWRESHKLLR
-846 AAFPVDVTADDAR
+846 AAFPTNVVANEAR

-873 NTKWQYAQFESC
+873 NTKWEYAQFESC

-892 SDPDFGVALLNDCK
+892 SEPDFGVALLNDSK

-913 SELSI
+913 GELSI

-928 PIADRGAHRFT
+928 PVADRGAHRFT
-939 YAILPHERDLA
+939 YSILPHAGDLA

-964 GVERFEDLAF
+964 GVERFEGLALE
-974 DAPCA
+974 CA
-979 DKGDAK
+979 MQNAQCTMHN
-985 APPSERGVARSLST
+985 V
-999 QLPPSE
+999 
-1005 RGVARSAGGSTP
+1005 
-1017 CGALP
+1017 LP
-1022 VDLVG
+1022 VALEG
-1027 EGVDLAVLKKAE
+1027 EGIDLAVLKKAE

-1046 RLVETRGRRATA
+1046 RLVETRGRRAEA
-1058 TLAAPGA
+1058 TLSSARHSSLVARHFA
-1065 ATAVPILANELEE
+1065 KATPVLANELEE

-1083 ALPASLSFRP
+1083 ALPAKLSFRP

-1102 AK
+1102 R

>member
-18 GRLVNE
+18 NGRLPRE
-24 IAAERAPLRAEVA
+24 IAIERVPLRAEIA
-37 VTKEPV
+37 VTPEPV
-43 PWAGRL
+43 AWADRL
-49 ALEYRPIEK
+49 KLGYKPIRQGE
-58 GGRWGGAFECGW
+58 GWGKAFSCAW
-70 FHVVGAVPK
+70 VHVTGAVPK
-79 AWKGAYVTLN
+79 AWKGSHVTLN

-95 SCVFDAKGCP
+95 TMLFDAKGCP
-105 IVGLTNGCA
+105 VVGLTSGSV
-114 FLPGYRKDHFH
+114 FMPGYNKDHYH
-125 WLPKAKGGEKVD
+125 WLPKAKGGETIDVWVD
-137 FWVEAGANDMF
+137 AAASSLF
-148 GVHRLAD
+148 GVARDSD
-155 PAAERVPLSELH
+155 PVAHGARPEDVH
-167 GTYSASVQQL
+167 GTYHASVAQL
-177 SVCRFDRDKWQLK
+177 SVCRFDYDKWQLK
-190 LDLDVILS
+190 LDLEVILS
-198 LLRALPE
+198 LLAVLPE

-211 QVARATSR
+211 QVTRATSR
-219 ALDILPP
+219 ALDLLPP
-226 GRGGAAAVRE
+226 ERGGAKAVRE
-236 ALARTVWGVGVD
+236 ALAKTVWAVGVD
-248 PAATKVTAIG
+248 PASVQVTAIG

-285 LLTERYPGFKY
+285 FNMSRYPGYKY

-313 LYRKVRKAIAD
+313 LYKKVKKAVAD

-359 DEFGVVPRNLWLPD
+359 EEFGVVPRNLWLPD
-373 VFGYSGQLPQILRQC
+373 VFGYSGQLPQILKQC

-411 VWQGIDGSRVV
+411 VWEGIDGSRVV

-432 ADLMPE
+432 ADILPD
-438 QLRNHETNNREA
+438 QLKKHETNNREA

-473 VERGLRCAALNGCPP
+473 IERGLRCAALNGCPP
-488 VTFGVAQ
+488 VTFGFAQ
-495 DAMDRIAAQEA
+495 DAMDRIAEQEA
-506 NLDVWSGELYF
+506 DLDVWRGELYF

-531 LANRRAEEALRCAE
+531 LANRRAEEALRAAE
-545 MLCATAFAAA
+545 MLCAAAWSHG
-555 QCRMHNAQCTMPKRG
+555 RMVAWSHGRMIAWSHGRTVASSHDRTIRPSDHTTIRPCD
-570 KGNCALS
+570 
-577 IEHCAFSYPA
+577 YPQK
-587 DELLGLWKSL
+587 ELTDLWKSL

-613 VYEESGALV
+613 VYEESGALI
-622 RGVAETARALAAKA
+622 RGVADKAHALAAKA
-636 AATMLAKKMDALT
+636 AASLLSKKKDALS

-656 TFSGV
+656 AYTGV
-661 VSLPVGW
+661 ISLPAGW
-668 AGATCAGVALPSQR
+668 AGAKCACGSALPAQK
-682 DGDRVLVQAEVPP
+682 DGKSTIVQVEVPP

-702 KGDGAPGR
+702 KCDGGAGR
-710 AAPARA
+710 AAPACA
-716 RRSGRLVLEN
+716 QRSGRIVLEN

-732 IDPKTLRVV
+732 IDPKTLRVM
-741 RALDKDCGRAFITP
+741 RALDKEAGRAFITSAK
-755 ERPGNAISL
+755 PGNAISL
-764 YEDRP
+764 YDDHP

-774 WDVEEYALD
+774 WDIEEYAKD
-783 MPVGAPEVLSAEPF
+783 MPVAAPEVLSAEPF

-829 DFVTE
+829 DFATE
-834 TDDWKESHKWLR
+834 TDNWQESHKLLR
-846 AAFPVDVTADDAR
+846 AAFPLDVAADDAR

-873 NTKWQYAQFESC
+873 NTKWEYSQFESC

-892 SDPDFGVALLNDCK
+892 SEPDFGVALLNDSK

-928 PIADRGAHRFT
+928 PVADRGAHRFT

-964 GVERFEDLAF
+964 GVERFEGYA
-974 DAPCA
+974 AT
-979 DKGDAK
+979 G
-985 APPSERGVARSLST
+985 EG
-999 QLPPSE
+999 
-1005 RGVARSAGGSTP
+1005 SALLEP
-1017 CGALP
+1017 LP
-1022 VDLVG
+1022 VRLEG
-1027 EGVDLAVLKKAE
+1027 EGIDLAVLKKAE

-1046 RLVETRGRRATA
+1046 RLVETRGRRAAA
-1058 TLAAPGA
+1058 TLSASGAGRTPAAR
-1065 ATAVPILANELEE
+1065 AVPVLANELAE

-1083 ALPASLSFRP
+1083 ALPAKLSFRP
-1093 FEIKTLRLS
+1093 FEIKTFRLER
-1102 AK
+1102 A

>member
-13 IREVA
+13 IREAA
-18 GRLVNE
+18 GRLVRE
-24 IAAERAPLRAEVA
+24 IPAERVPLAAEGA
-37 VTKEPV
+37 VTREPV
-43 PWAGRL
+43 PFSDRL
-49 ALEYRPIEK
+49 KLAYRPIAK
-58 GGRWGGAFECGW
+58 GARWGGAFDCAW
-70 FHVVGAVPK
+70 FHVTGTVPK
-79 AWKGAYVTLN
+79 AWKGACVTLN

-105 IVGLTNGCA
+105 LVGLTNGCA
-114 FLPGYRKDHFH
+114 FLDGYRKDHFH

-148 GVHRLAD
+148 GVRRLAD
-155 PAAERVPLSELH
+155 PAAEGVPLKELH
-167 GTYSASVQQL
+167 GTYSASVAQL
-177 SVCRFDRDKWQLK
+177 SVCRFDRDKWLLK

-205 KSSRRI
+205 KSARRI
-211 QVARATSR
+211 QVTRAASR
-219 ALDILPP
+219 ALDLLPP
-226 GRGGAAAVRE
+226 ERGGAAAVRE
-236 ALARTVWGVGVD
+236 ALAKTVWGVGPD

-285 LLTERYPGFKY
+285 LLMERYPSFRY

-313 LYRKVRKAIAD
+313 LYKKVRKAIAD

-346 LVRQCLVGQRFFK
+346 LVRQCLVGQRFFRE
-359 DEFGVVPRNLWLPD
+359 EFGVVPRNLWLPD
-373 VFGYSGQLPQILRQC
+373 VFGYSGQLPQILKQC

-432 ADLMPE
+432 ANLMPE
-438 QLRNHETNNREA
+438 ELRKHETNNGEA

-488 VTFGVAQ
+488 VTFGFAQ
-495 DAMDRIAAQEA
+495 DAMDRIAAQESD
-506 NLDVWSGELYF
+506 LDVWSGELYF

-531 LANRRAEEALRCAE
+531 LANRRAEEALRSAE
-545 MLCATAFAAA
+545 MLCAAAFAAA
-555 QCRMHNAQCTMPKRG
+555 GRKSQVASRKSQSGPATLRPE
-570 KGNCALS
+570 S
-577 IEHCAFSYPA
+577 FDYPA
-587 DELLGLWKSL
+587 AELLGLWKSL

-622 RGVAETARALAAKA
+622 RGVAEKARALAAKA
-636 AATMLAKKMDALT
+636 AATMLAKRKGALT

-656 TFSGV
+656 PYRGCI
-661 VSLPVGW
+661 SLPAGWVG
-668 AGATCAGVALPSQR
+668 AKCAGGALGLPPSERGVARSAGGSTPCGALPAQR
-682 DGDRVLVQAEVPP
+682 DGDSVLVQVEVPP

-702 KGDGAPGR
+702 KCDGGPER

-716 RRSGRLVLEN
+716 RRSGRVVLEN
-726 DRVKYE
+726 ARVRYE

-741 RALDKDCGRAFITP
+741 RALDKECGRAFITP
-755 ERPGNAISL
+755 DKPGNAIAL
-764 YEDRP
+764 YDDHP

-797 AGPVRSGLRA
+797 AGPVASGLRA
-807 TFRIGSSVF
+807 SFRIGSSVF
-816 RQEIRLDAGSKRL
+816 RQTIRLADGSKRL
-829 DFVTE
+829 DFETA

-846 AAFPVDVTADDAR
+846 AAFPVDVSADEAR

-939 YAILPHERDLA
+939 YAILPHAHDLA

-964 GVERFEDLAF
+964 GVERFEGLALETPH
-974 DAPCA
+974 AE
-979 DKGDAK
+979 K
-985 APPSERGVARSLST
+985 GVA
-999 QLPPSE
+999 PS
-1005 RGVARSAGGSTP
+1005 
-1017 CGALP
+1017 ALP
-1022 VDLVG
+1022 VEIVG
-1027 EGVDLAVLKKAE
+1027 EGIDLAVLKKAE

-1065 ATAVPILANELEE
+1065 ATAVPTLANELEE
-1078 TGAPL
+1078 TGAPV
-1083 ALPASLSFRP
+1083 ALPAKLSFRP

>member
-1 MSHFYLDIHEAR
+1 MSHFYLPIHEAR
-13 IREVA
+13 IHELV
-18 GRLVNE
+18 GRLVRE
-24 IAAERAPLRAEVA
+24 IPAEQEPLQAVVA
-37 VTKEPV
+37 VTKEPA
-43 PWAGRL
+43 PFADRL
-49 ALEYRPIEK
+49 KLKYRPIAK
-58 GGRWGGAFECGW
+58 GERWGGAFECAW
-70 FHVVGAVPK
+70 FHVTGTVPK
-79 AWKGAYVTLN
+79 AWKGAYVTLH

-105 IVGLTNGCA
+105 IVGLTDGSA
-114 FLPGYRKDHFH
+114 FVEGYHKDHFH
-125 WLPKAKGGEKVD
+125 WLPKAKGGEKID
-137 FWVEAGANDMF
+137 FWIEAGANNMF
-148 GVHRLAD
+148 GVNRLAD
-155 PAAERVPLSELH
+155 PAAAGVPLRDLH

-177 SVCRFDRDKWQLK
+177 SVCRFDWDKWQLK
-190 LDLDVILS
+190 LDLDVIRS
-198 LLRALPE
+198 LLRGLPE

-211 QVARATSR
+211 SVTRATSR
-219 ALDILPP
+219 ALDLYPP
-226 GRGGAAAVRE
+226 ERGGARAVRE
-236 ALARTVWGVGVD
+236 ALAKTVWGVGVD
-248 PAATKVTAIG
+248 PASVQVTAIG

-285 LLTERYPGFKY
+285 FNMERYPSFKY

-301 QLYALCKEHYPA
+301 QLYELCKEHYPA
-313 LYRKVRKAIAD
+313 LYKKVKKAVAD

-346 LVRQCLVGQRFFK
+346 LVRQCLVGQHFFR
-359 DEFGVVPRNLWLPD
+359 DEFGIVPRNLWLPD
-373 VFGYSGQLPQILRQC
+373 VFGYSGQIPQILRQC

-402 YNKFPHNSF
+402 YNTFPHNSF

-432 ADLMPE
+432 AGLWPE
-438 QLRNHETNNREA
+438 ELRKHETNNGEA

-459 FGMGDGGGG
+459 YGMGDGGGG

-488 VTFGVAQ
+488 VTFGFAQ

-506 NLDVWSGELYF
+506 DLDVWSGELYF
-517 EMHRAT
+517 EMHRGT

-531 LANRRAEEALRCAE
+531 LANRRAEEALRAAE
-545 MLCATAFAAA
+545 MLCAAAFASSKV
-555 QCRMHNAQCTMPKRG
+555 QKF
-570 KGNCALS
+570 KGSSAREPSNLRTFEPS
-577 IEHCAFSYPA
+577 NYPQK
-587 DELLGLWKSL
+587 ELTDLWKAL

-613 VYEESGALV
+613 VYEESGALI
-622 RGVAETARALAAKA
+622 RGVADKAHALAAKA
-636 AATMLAKKMDALT
+636 AASLLSKKTAALT

-656 TFSGV
+656 AFSGV
-661 VSLPVGW
+661 VSLPAGW
-668 AGATCAGVALPSQR
+668 AGAKCSCGSALPVQK
-682 DGDRVLVQAEVPP
+682 DGKDILALVEVPP

-702 KGDGAPGR
+702 RANEDKKALAAAGVARCAKGL
-710 AAPARA
+710 
-716 RRSGRLVLEN
+716 LVLEN
-726 DRVKYE
+726 SRVRYE

-741 RALDKDCGRAFITP
+741 RALDKECNREFISP
-755 ERPGNAISL
+755 AKPGNAIAL
-764 YEDRP
+764 YDDVP

-783 MPVGAPEVLSAEPF
+783 MPVAAPEVLSAEAF
-797 AGPVRSGLRA
+797 DGAVVSGLRA
-807 TFRIGSSVF
+807 SFRIGSSVF
-816 RQEIRLDAGSKRL
+816 RQTIRLEAGSKRL

-846 AAFPVDVTADDAR
+846 AAFPVDVAADEAR
-859 FEIQYGTVARPTHD
+859 FEIQYGTVARATHD

-918 SLLRASTEPD
+918 SLLRAPTEPD

-939 YAILPHERDLA
+939 YAILPHAHDLA
-950 HTDEVVAAAAELNQ
+950 HTDEVVAAAAILNQ
-964 GVERFEDLAF
+964 GVERFVGFAATGE
-974 DAPCA
+974 
-979 DKGDAK
+979 
-985 APPSERGVARSLST
+985 
-999 QLPPSE
+999 
-1005 RGVARSAGGSTP
+1005 GS
-1017 CGALP
+1017 ALP
-1022 VDLVG
+1022 EPLPVRLEG
-1027 EGVDLAVLKKAE
+1027 EGIDLAVLKKAE

-1046 RLVETRGRRATA
+1046 RLVETRGRRAEA
-1058 TLAAPGA
+1058 MLSSDGGAGRAPMA
-1065 ATAVPILANELEE
+1065 RAVPILANELEE
-1078 TGAPL
+1078 TGAPV

-1093 FEIKTLRLS
+1093 FEIKTLRLVR
-1102 AK
+1102 